1 MTTNDRALVLGGG
14 GLAGIAWMTGL
25 LFGLS
30 EQGVD
35 LRAAE
40 IMVATSAGSTVAAQ
54 LSSGLSLNDLF
65 ARQVDPARQTR
76 EIVPA
81 DHLVAAFQKMIA
93 TDSSSLDRGAFM
105 RSFGQWALAAS
116 TVSEEER
123 RAVIAERL
131 PNHAWPESMLVIV
144 AVDTE
149 TGEATLFD
157 RFAETS
163 LIDAVAAS
171 CAVPG
176 VWPAVTIRGRRYMDG
191 GTRSSDN
198 ADLVRGYARTV
209 ILSPNGTTRP
219 ALKDQMA
226 LLEGAGGRACM
237 VEPDEASRAA
247 IGANSLL
254 PETRNPAAE
263 AGRRQGHAIAQ
274 AIALFWA

>member
-1 MTTNDRALVLGGG
+1 
-14 GLAGIAWMTGL
+14 MTGL

-30 EQGVD
+30 ERGVD

-81 DHLVAAFQKMIA
+81 DHLVAAFQKRIM

-105 RSFGQWALAAS
+105 RSFGQWALAAP

-131 PNHAWPESMLVIV
+131 PNHAWPETMLVIV

-149 TGEATLFD
+149 TGEAALFD

-176 VWPAVTIRGRRYMDG
+176 VWPAVTIHGRRYMDG

-198 ADLVRGYARTV
+198 ADLVRVYARTV

-219 ALKDQMA
+219 ALQGQMA
-226 LLEGAGGRACM
+226 LLEGDGGRAYL
-237 VEPDEASRAA
+237 VEPDTASRAA

-254 PETRNPAAE
+254 PETRKPAAE

-274 AIALFWA
+274 AIAVFWA